1 MHRDFCL
8 FVFWFLFKYW
18 RVIFG
23 IIGIK
28 VLTKKTNRVHIFDRT
43 HRLRSVCSL
52 CSKFPQIIPE
62 INKSN
67 LSFLSQS
74 GKIPPKSNAEMNVQV
89 KKRLIYF
96 LCSTQTVLMLRD
108 LIFDDYK
115 YRIKQVNQT
124 AAPVLF
130 CFFIINLQVKLFNGS
145 FGDSWEGNWLRLIE
159 TRKVSE
165 QKLEFV

>member
-1 MHRDFCL
+1 M
-8 FVFWFLFKYW
+8 
-18 RVIFG
+18 
-23 IIGIK
+23 
-28 VLTKKTNRVHIFDRT
+28 
-43 HRLRSVCSL
+43 S
-52 CSKFPQIIPE
+52 
-62 INKSN
+62 
-67 LSFLSQS
+67 
-74 GKIPPKSNAEMNVQV
+74 VQV

-130 CFFIINLQVKLFNGS
+130 CFFIINLDVQLFNGS
-145 FGDSWEGNWLRLIE
+145 FSDSWEGNWLRLIE

>member
-1 MHRDFCL
+1 MSKCINEGLNASRLL
-8 FVFWFLFKYW
+8 FVCLLGSFSILKSYFWNHWYKSFN
-18 RVIFG
+18 
-23 IIGIK
+23 
-28 VLTKKTNRVHIFDRT
+28 KKTNRVHIFDRT

-52 CSKFPQIIPE
+52 CSKFSQIIPE

-130 CFFIINLQVKLFNGS
+130 CFFIINLDVQLFNGS
-145 FGDSWEGNWLRLIE
+145 FSDS
-159 TRKVSE
+159 
-165 QKLEFV
+165 